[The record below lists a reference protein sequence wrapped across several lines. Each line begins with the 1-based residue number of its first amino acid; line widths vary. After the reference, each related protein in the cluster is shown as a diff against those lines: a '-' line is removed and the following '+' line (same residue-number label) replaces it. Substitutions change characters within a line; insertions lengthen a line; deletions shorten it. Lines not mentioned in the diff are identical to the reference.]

1 MRYPNLVTAALDAI
15 MVEFEPRIDRQINA
29 QVIALQQHLQHCEAI
44 LEMVPSYRCLMV
56 YYNPLQHSEA
66 AIREVIAEALTQPL
80 ASQQQ
85 QQRLWHIEVCYDP
98 RLGLDLTAVAAQS
111 KLSIEAVAAL
121 HSEPEYLVY
130 TLGFAPG
137 FAYLGDVPEP
147 LRLPRLA
154 TPRQQV
160 PALSVAIAQQQ
171 TAIYPQ
177 QSPGGW
183 LVLGRAL
190 TLPPLEAGDRV
201 RFVPISWQHYQR
213 QLEASAAQPS
223 AKCAAESAAKSVA
236 KSAAKSSVESAA
248 KSAAT
253 NTAKSKPL

>member
-1 MRYPNLVTAALDAI
+1 MNYPNLVTAALDAV
-15 MVEFEPRIDRQINA
+15 MVEFEPRIDPQVNA
-29 QVIALQQHLQHCEAI
+29 QVIALQQHLQHCEEI

-56 YYNPLQHSEA
+56 YYNPLKHSEA
-66 AIREVIAEALTQPL
+66 AICDLIQVALKQPL
-80 ASQQQ
+80 ATQQQ
-85 QQRLWHIEVCYDP
+85 QQRLWHIQVCYDP
-98 RLGLDLTAVAAQS
+98 RLGLDLTAVAEQS
-111 KLSIEAVAAL
+111 QLSVEAVVAL

-177 QSPGGW
+177 PSPGGW

-190 TLPPLEAGDRV
+190 ELPQLAAGDRV
-201 RFVPISWQHYQR
+201 RFVPISWEQYQQR
-213 QLEASAAQPS
+213 AAD
-223 AKCAAESAAKSVA
+223 AVA
-236 KSAAKSSVESAA
+236 ITVADT
-248 KSAAT
+248 AT
-253 NTAKSKPL
+253 DTAKSKAL